1 MSLYENEE
9 YEEPGYVVED
19 NVDENLT
26 DKVKIEKKKID
37 EMKYELIYTVE
48 DSSGNKA
55 EAKRTVTLKKVEKIE
70 TEQNEEDTPTS
81 NNGVIYFSF

>member
-1 MSLYENEE
+1 M
-9 YEEPGYVVED
+9 
-19 NVDENLT
+19 T

-55 EAKRTVTLKKVEKIE
+55 EATTLMSEATKKIDQACSK
-70 TEQNEEDTPTS
+70 
-81 NNGVIYFSF
+81 GVIVKNTASRKKSSLSKKLNAMA